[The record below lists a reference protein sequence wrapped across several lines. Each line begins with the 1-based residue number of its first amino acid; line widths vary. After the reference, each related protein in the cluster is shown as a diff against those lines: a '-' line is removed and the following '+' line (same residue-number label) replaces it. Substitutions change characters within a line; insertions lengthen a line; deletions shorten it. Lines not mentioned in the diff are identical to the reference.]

1 MIGSLFLVEL
11 LKIRRS
17 LVRVMTLVCPLAIVG
32 FMFLMT
38 LRAWDPPEM
47 TGADMA
53 RFWTDVVATWAYFML
68 PLFVALVTSLV
79 NGLEHRNQTW
89 RLMLSLPI
97 GVDALYIAKA
107 LLALALMLCAHVILL
122 VSIVL
127 ALWALGLFGYDLTGA
142 FDLRS
147 WRVLWAPAAAALPMV
162 AIQHALAWH
171 FRTLVPPLSIA
182 VIATFVGMELAATK
196 LWIWVP
202 WSYPMV
208 SITAQTVEA
217 QRLAVLLA
225 PVMALLALHLGLR
238 QLRRREIV

>member
-1 MIGSLFLVEL
+1 MIGQLFLIEL
-11 LKIRRS
+11 LKIKRS
-17 LVRVMTLVCPLAIVG
+17 LVIVMTLVCPLAIVG
-32 FMFLMT
+32 FMCLMT

-53 RFWTDVVATWAYFML
+53 RFWSDVVSIWAYFML
-68 PLFVALVTSLV
+68 PLFVALTTSLI
-79 NGLEHRNQTW
+79 NGNDHRNQTW

-97 GVDALYIAKA
+97 SADALYIAKA
-107 LLALALMLCAHVILL
+107 LLAIALMLCAHVILL

-127 ALWALGLFGYDLTGA
+127 ALWVLVLSGYDLTGA

-147 WRVLWAPAAAALPMV
+147 WRVLWAPPVAALSTL
-162 AIQHALAWH
+162 AIQHGLSWH

-182 VIATFVGMELAATK
+182 LIATFVGMELASTR
-196 LWIWVP
+196 LWVWVP

-208 SITAQTVEA
+208 SISAQTVEA
-217 QRLAVLLA
+217 QRLAVLLS
-225 PVMALLALHLGLR
+225 PVMGVIALHLGLR

>member
-1 MIGSLFLVEL
+1 MIGQLFLVEL

-17 LVRVMTLVCPLAIVG
+17 LVLVMTLVCPLAIVG

-53 RFWTDVVATWAYFML
+53 RFWSDVVSTWAYFML
-68 PLFVALVTSLV
+68 PLFVALTTSLIH
-79 NGLEHRNQTW
+79 GHEHRNQTW

-97 GVDALYIAKA
+97 GVDTLYIAKA
-107 LLALALMLCAHVILL
+107 LLAIALTLCAHVILL

-127 ALWALGLFGYDLTGA
+127 ALWAFGLAGYDLTGA

-147 WRVLWAPAAAALPMV
+147 WRVLWAPAAAALPML
-162 AIQHALAWH
+162 AIQHGLAWH
-171 FRTLVPPLSIA
+171 FRSLVPPLSIA
-182 VIATFVGMELAATK
+182 VVATFVGMELAATR
-196 LWIWVP
+196 LWVWVP
-202 WSYPMV
+202 WSYPTV

-217 QRLAVLLA
+217 QRLAVLLS
-225 PVMALLALHLGLR
+225 PVIGAVAFQLGLR
-238 QLRRREIV
+238 QLRRQEIV